1 MINQLQLMKERVYQA
16 NKRLPEEGLV
26 KLTWGN
32 VSEIDRDLGII
43 VIKPSGVDYQTM
55 TVDSMVVCDLAGT
68 PKEAKALK
76 PSSDIKTHALLYKH
90 FEGVKAIVHT
100 HSTNAV
106 KWAQAQRDIP
116 AYGTT
121 HADTFMVVSLAHD
134 LYGPLR

>member
-32 VSEIDRDLGII
+32 VSEVDRDLGII

-68 PKEAKALK
+68 PKEAKTLK
-76 PSSDIKTHALLYKH
+76 PSSDIKTMRYC
-90 FEGVKAIVHT
+90 T
-100 HSTNAV
+100 STS
-106 KWAQAQRDIP
+106 K
-116 AYGTT
+116 
-121 HADTFMVVSLAHD
+121 VS
-134 LYGPLR
+134 RRSSIRIRQMR